1 MIGWFATGRRHSWKG
16 RIHELYEGNGKAGQH
31 FRYGLFVFD
40 LATIVFIIATS
51 FAPGGELVEIVD
63 VLIGL
68 ILLVDLLARFWISDT
83 RLRDL
88 LRPSTWADLIAL
100 ASFLSP
106 IVGEGAGFLRILRT
120 LRLLRTYQFLDRL
133 RRDSRYFRQ
142 NEDAILAAV
151 NLVVFIF
158 VMTGIVYSTQY
169 WTNPDIHNYMDALY
183 FTVTSLTTT
192 GFGDITLPG
201 TTGRLI
207 SVVIMICGVTLFLR
221 LAQVMFRPHKVRYP
235 CPTCNL
241 QRHDPDAVYCK
252 ACGTLLHI
260 PDEDS

>member
-1 MIGWFATGRRHSWKG
+1 MTARPAPSWKA
-16 RIHELYEGNGKAGQH
+16 RLRDLYEGDGEPGQH

-40 LATIVFIIATS
+40 LLTIVFIIATS
-51 FAPGGELVEIVD
+51 FASGSEVVETID
-63 VLIGL
+63 VVIGL
-68 ILLVDLLARFWISDT
+68 ILLVDLLARFWISET

-88 LRPSTWADLIAL
+88 LRPSTWADLVAL

-120 LRLLRTYQFLDRL
+120 LRLLRTYQFLGRL
-133 RRDSRYFRQ
+133 RHDSGYFRQ

-241 QRHDPDAVYCK
+241 QRHDPDAVHCK
-252 ACGTLLHI
+252 ACGRLLNI
-260 PDEDS
+260 PDEDL